1 MVSNPEYTDYFMYTI
16 GPLTL
21 IYLFVEMRFVSKVER
36 NKLWAAL
43 IFILFSIIFWGIYEQ
58 SGGSLSIFA
67 AKNLNDNLLGITVDP
82 NGVNNSAI
90 SFFIIALAPV
100 LGLLWLWL
108 SKKKIEINSIIKF
121 GLGFIFLGLG
131 YYVLFATRFFAVD
144 GKSSLDIFTIA
155 LLVIALGE
163 LFLSPIGLSIMTKLS
178 PEKLQ
183 GIMMGMWFLA
193 SAYGEY
199 VAGLIGANLAQ
210 ADENASAVVSLVA
223 YTDGYK
229 TLGIYALIAGVV
241 LILLSP
247 FIKKLMQEVQ

>member
-1 MVSNPEYTDYFMYTI
+1 M
-16 GPLTL
+16 
-21 IYLFVEMRFVSKVER
+21 
-36 NKLWAAL
+36 
-43 IFILFSIIFWGIYEQ
+43 
-58 SGGSLSIFA
+58 
-67 AKNLNDNLLGITVDP
+67 AKH
-82 NGVNNSAI
+82 
-90 SFFIIALAPV
+90 
-100 LGLLWLWL
+100 
-108 SKKKIEINSIIKF
+108 SIIKF

-131 YYVLFATRFFAVD
+131 YYVLFATRFFAID

-210 ADENASAVVSLVA
+210 ADENASAVVSLAA